1 MANAWMIRNDRKR
14 IPVNVH
20 PYGSPDDVEDTLLAA
35 EWLYSNTADSRTRAL
50 VVDLIVAYAR
60 KEFDGIRNE
69 QIPTV
74 LPKYFAD
81 LGYPVLST
89 PFIKSLADQIVAA
102 NPSASLSDLNALVN
116 AELNQQFLRARYGGM
131 YDTSRGSRGM
141 YFRVSSTG
149 FNWFDI
155 IWSFVYD
162 HRDEIDTV
170 TIVRDEEST
179 GQSNYYYRLG
189 SDVVDQMPVDD
200 FINAKGRPTID
211 SLPSF
216 SVLSRYPRMNTERL
230 LRLYAR
236 DTIRETKQYY
246 ECIRK

>member
-20 PYGSPDDVEDTLLAA
+20 SYGSPDDVEDTLLAA

-102 NPSASLSDLNALVN
+102 NPSASLSDLNALVT
-116 AELNQQFLRARYGGM
+116 AECTTPHAAHGGCISAYPRRASIGS
-131 YDTSRGSRGM
+131 TSFG
-141 YFRVSSTG
+141 VSST
-149 FNWFDI
+149 
-155 IWSFVYD
+155 
-162 HRDEIDTV
+162 
-170 TIVRDEEST
+170 TIATRSI
-179 GQSNYYYRLG
+179 
-189 SDVVDQMPVDD
+189 P
-200 FINAKGRPTID
+200 
-211 SLPSF
+211 
-216 SVLSRYPRMNTERL
+216 
-230 LRLYAR
+230 
-236 DTIRETKQYY
+236 
-246 ECIRK
+246 